1 MIKKIFKILLIL
13 LLIIILLL
21 GGIFIYLAIN
31 LNDST
36 NNTPEDIKNNPMEI
50 EEVFHKDAYK
60 GLNNNNY
67 KIDFTLNDYEL
78 NELFYNIATKVV
90 IPNVT
95 FNGCYVSFLDD
106 GTMHL
111 ELNAKVFTFNTRIQG
126 NLYLEDD
133 GSNYCF
139 TLKQGYLGN
148 LEILNNPITK
158 YAVSKMDV
166 SSLENYFK
174 EKEITCEID
183 KANLCFKFN
192 KDSLIKLILNSTDDE
207 KTKALLNLLTTLLM
221 EHEEIFTLELGK
233 NKKVGFSINYETLL
247 YKESLDGAIS
257 YPLNIDSSIKNNVLT
272 SFNQGIATYSNLSS
286 VLTYYING
294 YNNCTDNVK
303 EDIDN
308 TSLSKTNEGIKQT
321 HSRILSDYITYDYSS
336 LITDIA
342 KGQLNINLTKDNFD
356 SIFGSMEFIGT
367 SIAFTN
373 KSDIA
378 YIEVESLHTLF
389 GDGTFQITLVVS
401 INGNRISIVGD
412 FNELPSQN
420 YKINAKLNSLRIGS
434 LSLNASEQEE
444 VLNYLQV
451 VTSEEE
457 YLSFDAQNKVLTF
470 DLSSTFDDS
479 PIVKQV
485 LTSLTTCEL
494 HFEGSS
500 EGGSLKATFSK

>member
-1 MIKKIFKILLIL
+1 MIKKLFKILLIL
-13 LLIIILLL
+13 LLIIVLLL

-36 NNTPEDIKNNPMEI
+36 DNTPSEIKNNPKEVVEI
-50 EEVFHKDAYK
+50 FHKDAYK
-60 GLNNNNY
+60 ALNNNNY

-78 NELFYNIATKVV
+78 NELFYNIVTKIS

-95 FNGCYVSFLDD
+95 FTGCYVSFLDD

-111 ELNAKVFTFNTRIQG
+111 ELNAKVFTFNSRVQG

-133 GSNYCF
+133 GTNYTF

-174 EKEITCEID
+174 EKQVTCDID
-183 KANLCFKFN
+183 TSNLCFKFN

-207 KTKALLNLLTTLLM
+207 KTKSLLNLLTSLLM
-221 EHEEIFTLELGK
+221 EHEEIFTIELGK

-247 YKESLDGAIS
+247 YKEENDGSIT
-257 YPLNIDSSIKNNVLT
+257 YPLNINSSIKNNLMT

-294 YNNCTDNVK
+294 YDNCSDTVK
-303 EDIDN
+303 QDIDK
-308 TSLSKTNEGIKQT
+308 TSLDKKNKGIKTT
-321 HSRILSDYITYDYSS
+321 HSRTLSDYITYDISYLPS
-336 LITDIA
+336 DIA
-342 KGQLNINLTKDNFD
+342 QGEIEIELTKENFD
-356 SIFGSMEFIGT
+356 SIFTSMEFIGT
-367 SIAFTN
+367 SIGFTN
-373 KSDIA
+373 KSDVA

-389 GDGTFQITLVVS
+389 GDGTFQITLVVN

-412 FNELPSQN
+412 FLENQSAN
-420 YKINAKLNSLRIGS
+420 YKISALLSSLRIGS
-434 LSLNASEQEE
+434 L
-444 VLNYLQV
+444 VLNEKEQKQVMEYLSV

-457 YLSFDAQNKVLTF
+457 YLSFDPENKILTF
-470 DLSSTFDDS
+470 DLSSTLNSS
-479 PIVKQV
+479 PILKVI
-485 LTSLTTCEL
+485 LTSLTNCEL
-494 HFEGSS
+494 HFEDNSQ
-500 EGGSLKATFSK
+500 GGSLVMTFSK